1 MIVANFLM
9 SPEAQARA
17 QDPAILG
24 YGTVLDMAA
33 ITADQRAVFD
43 GLDLGIATLSP
54 ADLGTVQAEPHPS
67 WATRLADDWADRYG
81 VAQ

>member
-1 MIVANFLM
+1 MIVADFLI

-24 YGTVLDMAA
+24 YGTVLNIDAL
-33 ITADQRAVFD
+33 TDGDRAVFD
-43 GLDLGIATLSP
+43 GLELGVATLTP
-54 ADLGTVQAEPHPS
+54 AELDTVQAEPHPS
-67 WATRLADDWADRYG
+67 WMTRIADDWALRYG

>member
-1 MIVANFLM
+1 M

-24 YGTVLDMAA
+24 YGTVLNMEALTD
-33 ITADQRAVFD
+33 TDRAVFD
-43 GLDLGIATLSP
+43 GLELGIATLTP
-54 ADLGTVQAEPHPS
+54 AELGAVQAEPHPS
-67 WATRLADDWADRYG
+67 WMTRIADDWASRYG